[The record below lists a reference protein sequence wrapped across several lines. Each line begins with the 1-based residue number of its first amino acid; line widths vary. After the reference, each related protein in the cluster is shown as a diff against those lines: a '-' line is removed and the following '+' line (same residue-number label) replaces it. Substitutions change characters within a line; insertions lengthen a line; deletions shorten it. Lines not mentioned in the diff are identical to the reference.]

1 MLLAPTVL
9 SLGEVVD
16 RLPPGPLRIT
26 GSAASLL
33 AIAAWSSHRAAEV
46 EGEIIA
52 PSIVFVARLG
62 MIADPQEAPPRPL
75 YIKAPDVKPPSLLR
89 PGVA

>member
-1 MLLAPTVL
+1 MRFTDVELTDADI
-9 SLGEVVD
+9 LGGLGNGD
-16 RLPPGPLRIT
+16 NLQRLWFTEER
-26 GSAASLL
+26 L

-46 EGEIIA
+46 EGEIVA

-75 YIKAPDVKPPSLLR
+75 
-89 PGVA
+89 